1 MDKYIIE
8 NEKSLLKGEL
18 KGYPVPGAEHKF
30 DHNGKPL
37 PFPGCS
43 IISKIPLN
51 SDLFYEIKLLQLK
64 FKDLSPEKAYTY
76 LPETSFHMT
85 LFDCCNVN
93 TVNTPYWPKN
103 IVEDNNYTKIEFNAG
118 IQEADYITIH
128 IPLSDRTK
136 NLISKKEFNKMKD
149 NAIIVNTARG
159 GIINEE
165 DLFWALSNNKIYGA
179 GTDVYEIEPPN
190 INSPLFKLD
199 NILFSPHNAALTLEC
214 RKRMAVETAENII
227 FYLEDHS
234 KLNKQNI
241 VNRKILDL

>member
-43 IISKIPLN
+43 IISKIPLK

-64 FKDLSPEKAYTY
+64 YKNLSPEKAYTY

-93 TVNTPYWPKN
+93 TFNTQYWPKY
-103 IVEDNNYTKIEFNAG
+103 IVADNNFKKIAYVLSKRIKNLKFPDKFDLKLKKLFGGYSMILEGNTKKDEKI
-118 IQEADYITIH
+118 IRDYRNK
-128 IPLSDRTK
+128 LSDLLGIRFENHETYSFHITLAYILRK
-136 NLISKKEFNKMKD
+136 LKDDEIKKVIKINFRLLEGFVKKFPIIQIEKPELCTFENMYEFKS
-149 NAIIVNTARG
+149 T
-159 GIINEE
+159 
-165 DLFWALSNNKIYGA
+165 
-179 GTDVYEIEPPN
+179 
-190 INSPLFKLD
+190 
-199 NILFSPHNAALTLEC
+199 
-214 RKRMAVETAENII
+214 
-227 FYLEDHS
+227 
-234 KLNKQNI
+234 
-241 VNRKILDL
+241 

>member
-1 MDKYIIE
+1 LDKYIIE

-103 IVEDNNYTKIEFNAG
+103 IVDDNNYTKIA
-118 IQEADYITIH
+118 YILSKRIKKYIFPDKFDLKLKKLFGGYSIILEGNTKKDEKI
-128 IPLSDRTK
+128 IRDCRNKLSDLLGIRFENHDTYTFHITLAYILRNLKGDEIKKLIKTNSRLREIFIK
-136 NLISKKEFNKMKD
+136 NFPIIQIEKPVLCTFENMYEFKS
-149 NAIIVNTARG
+149 T
-159 GIINEE
+159 
-165 DLFWALSNNKIYGA
+165 
-179 GTDVYEIEPPN
+179 
-190 INSPLFKLD
+190 
-199 NILFSPHNAALTLEC
+199 
-214 RKRMAVETAENII
+214 
-227 FYLEDHS
+227 
-234 KLNKQNI
+234 
-241 VNRKILDL
+241 

>member
-51 SDLFYEIKLLQLK
+51 SDLFCEIKLLQLK
-64 FKDLSPEKAYTY
+64 YKDLSPEKAYTY

-103 IVEDNNYTKIEFNAG
+103 IVDDNNYTKIA
-118 IQEADYITIH
+118 YILSKRIKKYIFPDKFDLKLKKLFGGYSIILEGNTKKDEKI
-128 IPLSDRTK
+128 IRDCRNKLSDLLGIRFENHDTYTFHITLAYILR
-136 NLISKKEFNKMKD
+136 NLKGDEIKKLIKTNSRLREIFINNFPIIQIEKPVLCTFENMYEFKS
-149 NAIIVNTARG
+149 T
-159 GIINEE
+159 
-165 DLFWALSNNKIYGA
+165 
-179 GTDVYEIEPPN
+179 
-190 INSPLFKLD
+190 
-199 NILFSPHNAALTLEC
+199 
-214 RKRMAVETAENII
+214 
-227 FYLEDHS
+227 
-234 KLNKQNI
+234 
-241 VNRKILDL
+241 

>member
-103 IVEDNNYTKIEFNAG
+103 IVEDNNYTKIAYILSKRIKKYIFPDKFDLKLKKLFGGYSMILEGNTKKDEK
-118 IQEADYITIH
+118 IIRDYRNK
-128 IPLSDRTK
+128 LSDLLGIRFENHETYSFHITLAYILRK
-136 NLISKKEFNKMKD
+136 LKDDEIKKLIKINFRLLEGFVKKFPIIQIEKPQLCTFENMYEFKS
-149 NAIIVNTARG
+149 T
-159 GIINEE
+159 
-165 DLFWALSNNKIYGA
+165 
-179 GTDVYEIEPPN
+179 
-190 INSPLFKLD
+190 
-199 NILFSPHNAALTLEC
+199 
-214 RKRMAVETAENII
+214 
-227 FYLEDHS
+227 
-234 KLNKQNI
+234 
-241 VNRKILDL
+241 